1 MDPLGN
7 LPIFMSVLKHLEPR
21 RRRVVLIRE
30 LLIALLLMLIFLFA
44 GEKILA
50 FLNLRTETV
59 SISGGIILF
68 LIAIK
73 MIFPSQE
80 GNSSGLSAGEEP
92 FLVPLAIPLVAGP
105 SILAALMLLSH
116 QYPHQLPHLVAA
128 LLIAWGLS
136 AAILLMSNLFL
147 RLLGSK
153 GVGALERLMGL
164 ILVMLSTQ
172 MFLDGV
178 RAYMKQ
184 APDGADDGPR
194 LAGGDTVDAGER
206 VGDHAVQRL
215 VDVDRLHIRLLLAR
229 LFQRGELRNQH
240 LRFEEVAFALFQALL
255 NHRLVAFQVEKMQ
268 VAIAFAQAVTI
279 AFQRRTHQQR
289 HRIGALHGE
298 DGVVERSQPRSAIV
312 VVQRMPGGHFVD
324 VGARVQ
330 VIAVQHG
337 GIGFPGD
344 GAGHGGFTAA
354 GHPHQDKY
362 VILRIT
368 HCVMPLWELARARQM
383 RPN

>member
-73 MIFPSQE
+73 MIFPTQE

-153 GVGALERLMGL
+153 GVSALERLMGL

-178 RAYMKQ
+178 RAYMK
-184 APDGADDGPR
+184 
-194 LAGGDTVDAGER
+194 L
-206 VGDHAVQRL
+206 
-215 VDVDRLHIRLLLAR
+215 
-229 LFQRGELRNQH
+229 
-240 LRFEEVAFALFQALL
+240 
-255 NHRLVAFQVEKMQ
+255 
-268 VAIAFAQAVTI
+268 
-279 AFQRRTHQQR
+279 
-289 HRIGALHGE
+289 
-298 DGVVERSQPRSAIV
+298 
-312 VVQRMPGGHFVD
+312 
-324 VGARVQ
+324 
-330 VIAVQHG
+330 
-337 GIGFPGD
+337 
-344 GAGHGGFTAA
+344 
-354 GHPHQDKY
+354 
-362 VILRIT
+362 
-368 HCVMPLWELARARQM
+368 
-383 RPN
+383 